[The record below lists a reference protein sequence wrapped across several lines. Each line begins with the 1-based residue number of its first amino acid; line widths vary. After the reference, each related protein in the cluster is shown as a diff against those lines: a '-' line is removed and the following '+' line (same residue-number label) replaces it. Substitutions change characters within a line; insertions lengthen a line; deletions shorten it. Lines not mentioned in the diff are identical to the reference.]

1 MTGPQKRDRA
11 AQIAVAVEVVKQPQ
25 TCEGCA
31 HLRTH
36 LRPMCQGE
44 SSPHWRQP
52 RDTYHTR
59 CEAYAYGPPKPAV
72 TQSPGLK
79 PHVVLVSRG
88 RAR

>member
-1 MTGPQKRDRA
+1 MKRQFRDVEA
-11 AQIAVAVEVVKQPQ
+11 QTAAVAQIVHQPK

-44 SSPHWRQP
+44 ASPHWRQP
-52 RDTYHTR
+52 RDTYHER
-59 CEAYAYGPPKPAV
+59 CEAYSYGAASKPSV
-72 TQSPGLK
+72 TPSPGIK